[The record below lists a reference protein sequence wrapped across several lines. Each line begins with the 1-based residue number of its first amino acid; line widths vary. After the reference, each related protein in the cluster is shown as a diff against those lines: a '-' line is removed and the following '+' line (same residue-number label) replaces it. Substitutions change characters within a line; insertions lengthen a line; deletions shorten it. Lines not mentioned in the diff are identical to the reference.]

1 MRLLTDS
8 VHFVDGTAPGSWN
21 TATVKR
27 EDGPQW
33 DKPPAALDLPSPDAV
48 YSGNGATGLVRSTTG
63 LDRRT
68 TVTTTTGKP

>member
-33 DKPPAALDLPSPDAV
+33 DNY
-48 YSGNGATGLVRSTTG
+48 YSKTL
-63 LDRRT
+63 
-68 TVTTTTGKP
+68 TVVP